1 MNLEELN
8 AGPVEESSTM
18 EISSGKNR
26 ETAREARFDLIKK
39 MFEKYQQSKTLEKV
53 ALEFGYT
60 RERIRQYFMIGNR
73 AGIIHYHPFNR
84 ENFHRIKNTLTKKH
98 LTDLFREFGTVRS
111 IAAKEKVTISHIN
124 RLVKIYD
131 LDIQSL
137 RKDYLKKRILQEYR
151 ELIAKYGE
159 RNLSTYDLLNVK
171 DGRNLWARIART
183 WGTFKKFREE
193 NEIRLLSKPR
203 RQKKKISEAEARNN

>member
-8 AGPVEESSTM
+8 AGPIEESSSL
-18 EISSGKNR
+18 EISTGKNR
-26 ETAREARFDLIKK
+26 ESAREARFDLIKQ
-39 MFEKYQQSKTLEKV
+39 MFEKYQRSRTLEKV

-73 AGIIHYHPFNR
+73 AGIIQYHPFNR
-84 ENFHRIKNTLTKKH
+84 ANFHRIKNILTKKH
-98 LTDLFREFGTVRS
+98 LTDLFKEFGTVRS

-124 RLVKIYD
+124 RLVKLYN

-137 RKDYLKKRILQEYR
+137 RKEFLEKRILQEYKD
-151 ELIAKYGE
+151 LISRYGE

-183 WGTFKKFREE
+183 WGTFKKFRED
-193 NEIRLLSKPR
+193 NEIHLLSKPR
-203 RQKKKISEAEARNN
+203 RQKKQNGSKA

>member
-8 AGPVEESSTM
+8 AGPVQESSTL
-18 EISSGKNR
+18 EISTGKTR
-26 ETAREARFDLIKK
+26 ESAREARFDLIKK

-84 ENFHRIKNTLTKKH
+84 ENFHRIKNTLTRKY
-98 LTDLFREFGTVRS
+98 LTDLFREMGTVRS
-111 IAAKEKVTISHIN
+111 IAAKEKVTISHVN
-124 RLVKIYD
+124 RLVKLYD

-137 RKDYLKKRILQEYR
+137 RREFLKKRILQEYKD
-151 ELIAKYGE
+151 LISKFGE
-159 RNLSTYDLLNVK
+159 RNLSTYDLLTVK

-203 RQKKKISEAEARNN
+203 RQKKKSEIVQA